1 MNVWIR
7 SVKFLE
13 LLLSK
18 VCKIAII
25 FQRMFLRLLPFSLLC
40 IYIFV
45 HVFDHVHSTYVM
57 SACLSLGLSV
67 CIYVY
72 VCTCGWLHACIYL
85 RKRVYIFTLWFAH
98 LNIYKFSYKCRFVL
112 VLLTLVI
119 AIIHRL
125 SSIWA
130 LFVESCFHTFVCH
143 IQIHILYSKNILW
156 YCEDVHSE
164 VSGSGWEINSKQVND
179 GLYLLLNFEIKL
191 VMNMLPLDRRRRCC
205 IPQLNPL
212 MCVSMMS
219 F

>member
-7 SVKFLE
+7 SVKILE

-85 RKRVYIFTLWFAH
+85 RKHVYIFTLWFAH

-119 AIIHRL
+119 AIILLL
-125 SSIWA
+125 SFSPLSYVFMI
-130 LFVESCFHTFVCH
+130 LFLYFCVSHTNTQYV
-143 IQIHILYSKNILW
+143 
-156 YCEDVHSE
+156 
-164 VSGSGWEINSKQVND
+164 
-179 GLYLLLNFEIKL
+179 GLYWFCLLLLLQLFIVYLPFELYLWNL
-191 VMNMLPLDRRRRCC
+191 VFILLCVTYKYTFCTPRIFFDIVKTC
-205 IPQLNPL
+205 ILKCL
-212 MCVSMMS
+212 GVGEK
-219 F
+219 

>member
-7 SVKFLE
+7 SVKILE

-85 RKRVYIFTLWFAH
+85 RKHVYIFTLWFAH

-119 AIIHRL
+119 AIILLLSFSLSICIFFFLLISSSSVFLVSLL
-125 SSIWA
+125 SSFSSLRMSSLLSLRRSSPGDLLCI
-130 LFVESCFHTFVCH
+130 CH
-143 IQIHILYSKNILW
+143 S
-156 YCEDVHSE
+156 VRPS
-164 VSGSGWEINSKQVND
+164 
-179 GLYLLLNFEIKL
+179 F
-191 VMNMLPLDRRRRCC
+191 PLAIRPPSNR
-205 IPQLNPL
+205 L
-212 MCVSMMS
+212 
-219 F
+219 